1 MQEIYRFI
9 NNYRVEEEEELEV
22 DIQRIIVS
30 PSANV
35 ATTTTAS
42 TSASSVMIMNGK
54 LEGLAVFLNDQL
66 KGTSQELKA
75 SYFLSLI
82 ELKVGANLIEISNE
96 EKKKLLYKVEAYCLK

>member
-22 DIQRIIVS
+22 DIPTITS
-30 PSANV
+30 SSSANV
-35 ATTTTAS
+35 AS
-42 TSASSVMIMNGK
+42 TSASPVMIMNGK
-54 LEGLAVFLNDQL
+54 LKGLAVFLNDQL

-82 ELKVGANLIEISNE
+82 ELKGGANLIEISNE

>member
-54 LEGLAVFLNDQL
+54 LKGLAVFLNDQL